1 MISVPERPA
10 DIKALPVDN
19 SSILVSWKSPL
30 HSNGILTRYNV
41 YITGGTYKVKKYIHS
56 IILIKNYISEI
67 IGLSNSN
74 RSKTIFF
81 SDFDN
86 ACILNSKVE

>member
-1 MISVPERPA
+1 MLSVPERPA

-56 IILIKNYISEI
+56 IILIRIYTCISKI

-81 SDFDN
+81 RFRQCMHN
-86 ACILNSKVE
+86 